1 MSNDWMELA
10 YRTLGPREREG
21 DGAPTTVIC
30 LAGGPGR
37 DAAYLGDLGGLDA
50 RHRLVIPDSR
60 GTGASPPSPDP
71 T

>member
-1 MSNDWMELA
+1 M
-10 YRTLGPREREG
+10 GPREREG